1 MISNKAII
9 RFAKFSIAINM
20 LSAILAFIYDLPIL
34 GIINLACI
42 LMNFN
47 SIRRLSK

>member
-20 LSAILAFIYDLPIL
+20 LSAILCFLYDLTIL
-34 GIINLACI
+34 GIINLACV
-42 LMNFN
+42 LMNYY

>member
-9 RFAKFSIAINM
+9 RFAKFSIAMCM
-20 LSAILAFIYDLPIL
+20 LAAILCFLYDLTIL
-34 GIINLACI
+34 GIINIACV
-42 LMNFN
+42 LMSFN

>member
-9 RFAKFSIAINM
+9 MFAKFSIAINM
-20 LSAILAFIYDLPIL
+20 LSAIVCVLCDLPIL
-34 GIINLACI
+34 GITNLACI